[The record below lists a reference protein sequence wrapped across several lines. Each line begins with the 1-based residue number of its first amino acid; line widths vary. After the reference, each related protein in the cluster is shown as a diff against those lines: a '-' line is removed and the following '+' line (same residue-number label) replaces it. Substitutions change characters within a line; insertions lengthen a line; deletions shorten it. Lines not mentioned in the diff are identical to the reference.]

1 MIYMAITMPKGKRFA
16 VCFTFDVD
24 VTSLWLGCFKFHTMN
39 PLSRGE
45 FGVRYG
51 LGRILDLLDKYNIK
65 ATFYLPG
72 HTAVHHGS
80 EMREIADRGHDIGS
94 HGMYH
99 QPKEVG
105 LLGSDTSTED
115 KRNYLKQQ
123 IEAIEKATGV
133 HPVGFRSPIGDYG
146 PDMPELLLEEGY
158 LYDSSLQGSDF
169 VPYRLRI
176 GDKYGFEEPYD
187 ITFGKPSK
195 IVEIPW
201 MWDLDDF
208 PHFEFMS
215 YYLDPHNGW
224 YGQAPLSSPE
234 KVKEVWLGHF
244 DFMYENVPGGV
255 YTTAQHPQCTG
266 KGMRLKCFEDMIEHM
281 RKPDVWFTTHREIA
295 ENFVDD

>member
-1 MIYMAITMPKGKRFA
+1 MPITMPPGKRFA

-24 VTSLWLGCFKFHTMN
+24 ITSLWLGCFKFNTMN

-45 FGVRYG
+45 FGIEG
-51 LGRILDLLDKYNIK
+51 LKRILNLLDKYAIK
-65 ATFYLPG
+65 GTFYLPG
-72 HTAVHHGS
+72 HTALHHPT
-80 EMREIADRGHDIGS
+80 EMREIADRGHEIGS

-105 LLGSDTSTED
+105 LLGSNTTHEE
-115 KRNYLKQQ
+115 KRGYLKQQ
-123 IEAIEKATGV
+123 IEAIEKVTGV
-133 HPVGFRSPIGDYG
+133 RPVGFRSPIGDYG
-146 PDMPELLLEEGY
+146 PDMPELLVEEGY

-169 VPYRLRI
+169 VPYRLRV
-176 GDKYGFEEPYD
+176 GTSYQFEEPYD
-187 ITFGKPSK
+187 IDWGKPSK
-195 IVEIPW
+195 MVEIPW

-215 YYLDPHNGW
+215 YYLDHNNGW

-244 DFMYENVPGGV
+244 DFMYENIPGGV

-266 KGMRLKCFEDMIEHM
+266 RGMRLKCFEDMINHM
-281 RKPDVWFTTHREIA
+281 NRNDVWFTTHREVA
-295 ENFVDD
+295 DNYLD

>member
-1 MIYMAITMPKGKRFA
+1 MAITMPKGKRFA

-45 FGVRYG
+45 FGIRFG
-51 LGRILDLLDKYNIK
+51 LGRILDLLDKYDIK

-72 HTAVHHGS
+72 HTAVHHGK
-80 EMREIADRGHDIGS
+80 EVREIAERGHDIGS

-115 KRNYLKQQ
+115 KRRYLKQQ

-169 VPYRLRI
+169 IPYRLRI
-176 GDKYGFEEPYD
+176 GDNYQFEEPYD

-215 YYLDPHNGW
+215 YYLDHNNGW

-234 KVKEVWLGHF
+234 KVKEVFLGHF
-244 DFMYENVPGGV
+244 DFMYESLPGGV
-255 YTTAQHPQCTG
+255 YTTAQHPQCSG
-266 KGMRLKCFEDMIEHM
+266 RGMRLKCFEDMIEHM
-281 RKPDVWFTTHREIA
+281 RKPDVWFTTHRQIA